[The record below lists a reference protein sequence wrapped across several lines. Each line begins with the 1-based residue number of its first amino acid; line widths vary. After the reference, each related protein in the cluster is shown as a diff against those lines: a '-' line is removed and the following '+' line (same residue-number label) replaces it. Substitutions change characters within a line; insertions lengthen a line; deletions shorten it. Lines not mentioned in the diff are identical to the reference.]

1 MYPIFEVFGRTVGS
15 YAVCSFIGLFI
26 AVVVATKLAKKIKM
40 SFEDVILLVL
50 TVACGILIGGSFVYA
65 LTNVEKIIRCVNI
78 VVEKIMTNSL
88 SFSLIKY
95 IVSECF
101 GGMVFYGGFIG
112 ATLALIIHIKIS
124 KIYSKKEIIDIF
136 AICVPLFH
144 TFGRIG
150 CFLGGC
156 CYGIESKF
164 GFIAHNE
171 LLPEMSGVRRFP
183 VALIESGLNFLI
195 FLFLLYLFKKERICN
210 KLLFVYMIIYPTIR
224 FCLEF
229 LRGDEIRGIF
239 FGLSTS
245 QWISI
250 IIFVVGIAGYI
261 KTNYFRCEV
270 S

>member
-1 MYPIFEVFGRTVGS
+1 MYPLFEVFDRTVGS
-15 YAVCSFIGLFI
+15 YAVCSFIGLFV
-26 AVVVATKLAKKIKM
+26 AVAVATKLGKIFKLA
-40 SFEDVILLVL
+40 FEDVILMMLPS
-50 TVACGILIGGSFVYA
+50 AFGIIIGGSLVYA
-65 LTNVEKIIRCVNI
+65 FTNVEKIIKYAGI
-78 VVEKIMTNSL
+78 VADKIATNSL
-88 SFSLIKY
+88 SFSHIKY

-112 ATLALIIHIKIS
+112 ATIALLIYVKFS
-124 KIYSKKEIIDIF
+124 KVCFKNVITDIF
-136 AICVPLFH
+136 VICVPLFH

-164 GFIAHNE
+164 GFVAHNE

-195 FLFLLYLFKKERICN
+195 FLFLLYLFKKEKKRG

-245 QWISI
+245 QWLSI
-250 IIFVVGIAGYI
+250 IIFAIGIVGYKKVKCFHKA
-261 KTNYFRCEV
+261 
-270 S
+270 SD